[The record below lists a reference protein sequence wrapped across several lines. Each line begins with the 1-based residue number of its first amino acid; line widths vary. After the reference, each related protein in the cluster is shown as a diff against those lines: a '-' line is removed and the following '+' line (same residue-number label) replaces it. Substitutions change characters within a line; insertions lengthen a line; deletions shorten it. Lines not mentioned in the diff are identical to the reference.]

1 MSSRT
6 KVPHPLQPHIMV
18 VGAAYPVNLEDSLIS
33 YVSSFHIYSIVS
45 VKIREDSYS

>member
-6 KVPHPLQPHIMV
+6 KVPHLPTTPLV
-18 VGAAYPVNLEDSLIS
+18 VGAAYPVNLEGSLIS